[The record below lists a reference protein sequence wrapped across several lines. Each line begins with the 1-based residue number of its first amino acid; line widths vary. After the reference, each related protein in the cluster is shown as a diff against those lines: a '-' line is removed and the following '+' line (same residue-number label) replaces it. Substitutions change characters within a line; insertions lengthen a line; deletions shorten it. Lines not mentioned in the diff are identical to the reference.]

1 MLRTSRPRTDI
12 ASNIIIRSSF
22 IYYVSITAPFFF
34 NNDLNFENDLYII
47 KYVMIMIMIMSRI
60 ILRENVE
67 NNNDQPYPVNDL
79 TVIIPT
85 FVSRSCYYSLVKP
98 IQSFVPHYS
107 TNSPLLYRLPP
118 PVKRLQP
125 FFAGYSH
132 PRLRSSLTITIAIS
146 CVPESTFFFSITIGT
161 FCPTMS
167 YQPLAM
173 STTDDLDVESA
184 SNNHHSKATWK
195 YWFKYSLIE
204 VAVFVICCGI
214 SFVVG
219 RQQNESTTRNQV
231 PSSCKDQ
238 FFPSTDQFA
247 DTLIKVRFVGNQA
260 GQRLVQWNMSF
271 SNPSAHRGEPGPTV
285 DAVWEDAE
293 KCEQFYYCLLSQ
305 ASPSAVGLRVD
316 TNTILITS

>member
-1 MLRTSRPRTDI
+1 M
-12 ASNIIIRSSF
+12 
-22 IYYVSITAPFFF
+22 
-34 NNDLNFENDLYII
+34 
-47 KYVMIMIMIMSRI
+47 
-60 ILRENVE
+60 
-67 NNNDQPYPVNDL
+67 YPN
-79 TVIIPT
+79 
-85 FVSRSCYYSLVKP
+85 
-98 IQSFVPHYS
+98 
-107 TNSPLLYRLPP
+107 LP
-118 PVKRLQP
+118 
-125 FFAGYSH
+125 
-132 PRLRSSLTITIAIS
+132 
-146 CVPESTFFFSITIGT
+146 FFFSITIGT

-184 SNNHHSKATWK
+184 SNNHHSKATRK
-195 YWFKYSLIE
+195 YWFKHSVIE

-305 ASPSAVGLRVD
+305 ASPSAVGLRAD
-316 TNTILITS
+316 TNTILITSWFFYSQHHQRIGRRPAQSRYKPARDPASQRREQPGRWRLHGVTGSRLSHALSEFSTQSQLCRLRILQKRSSLRGPSVRGGLSH